1 MFSFTYVL
9 KVNNDPSVM
18 EFEEARIQVINDYQQ
33 MLEDKWINELKKKY
47 PVSINQSILSKT
59 LSALH

>member
-1 MFSFTYVL
+1 
-9 KVNNDPSVM
+9 M